1 MPSDGIL
8 HDLPRYGLDLFTDEA
23 KVVKAD
29 DSLTAQHVDWE
40 PHWSEL
46 LPIFFEIVDV
56 RDVWTAQETKSP
68 IFVCVDSVEL
78 QISQAQSLIATWLPL
93 LLTIS
98 TIPDNSGLIF
108 LHVGQD

>member
-1 MPSDGIL
+1 MVSTYSAYIKLHITNASLLFVILFMPSDGIL

-78 QISQAQSLIATWLPL
+78 QISQAQSLIAT
-93 LLTIS
+93 
-98 TIPDNSGLIF
+98 
-108 LHVGQD
+108 